1 MEQATADGVFMSA
14 REVERVYGIDL
25 ITAETIRAGLIQATR
40 HMNNT
45 LKRSAFSNAVR
56 ELEDFGVCVHAIQ
69 PDGSTEMVAIT
80 EGCTHF
86 AFTHPSMTNMVVEEW
101 GLDNLGPGDTIVCN
115 DPWRGSIHIPDVN
128 LFRPVF
134 WEGEPVFILSD
145 ASHMVDMGGPIPG
158 SYNNEAR
165 EVYAEGL
172 RLPPLLI
179 TSGDQPVRSTI
190 SLILENSR
198 TPQLNLGDLRA
209 LFGTMKV
216 GEERVVRLLEKH
228 GLDAVRAASRYTLD
242 LAERRMRN
250 TIRSVPDGEYEAEEL
265 VDDDG
270 VGDDPVRLF
279 ARATVKGE
287 SVELDFSGTDRQPLG
302 PLTTCWEDTNRVLI
316 GAKVLLDPNHPMNA
330 GALRPFDVLAPG
342 GSVVMGLPPTSSSQH
357 VELGTKIA
365 SLALK
370 LFGQML
376 PDLAVASDG
385 GTTNAYALG
394 GIDTRD
400 GREERPFGLVIAEGI
415 GWGGT
420 PSCDGISFCSTPIYG
435 IASSVIEL
443 MERDA
448 PIIVRGL
455 NLIMDSAGA
464 GEFRAGFPNSC
475 LVEAVGG
482 EATISMQ
489 LDSGRYVRPG
499 AGGGGPGPT
508 SYLFTVTKEQDNT
521 VRHYNGVIPLDRL
534 QPLVGKFDEAG
545 LPDPEN
551 GEWCRGTPFHTTK
564 ITGFQLEEG
573 DVLLVMP
580 AGGGGYGDPSRR
592 DPEAVRLDVWNERI
606 SVAAAQRLYGVV
618 IDPES
623 LDIDIERTASAREA
637 MHASGESIPVSMYKP
652 WPQTWSDLADVPN
665 STRT

>member
-1 MEQATADGVFMSA
+1 
-14 REVERVYGIDL
+14 
-25 ITAETIRAGLIQATR
+25 
-40 HMNNT
+40 
-45 LKRSAFSNAVR
+45 
-56 ELEDFGVCVHAIQ
+56 
-69 PDGSTEMVAIT
+69 
-80 EGCTHF
+80 
-86 AFTHPSMTNMVVEEW
+86 
-101 GLDNLGPGDTIVCN
+101 
-115 DPWRGSIHIPDVN
+115 
-128 LFRPVF
+128 
-134 WEGEPVFILSD
+134 
-145 ASHMVDMGGPIPG
+145 
-158 SYNNEAR
+158 
-165 EVYAEGL
+165 
-172 RLPPLLI
+172 
-179 TSGDQPVRSTI
+179 
-190 SLILENSR
+190 
-198 TPQLNLGDLRA
+198 LNLGDLRA

-216 GEERVVRLLEKH
+216 GEGRIVRLLEKF
-228 GLDAVRAASRYTLD
+228 GVDAVRAASRYTLD

-250 TIRSVPDGEYEAEEL
+250 TIRRIPDGEYEAEEL

-270 VGDDPVRLF
+270 VSDDPVRLF
-279 ARATVKGE
+279 ARATVKGA

-342 GSVVMGLPPTSSSQH
+342 GTVVMGLPPTSSSQH

-370 LFGQML
+370 VFGQMV
-376 PDLAVASDG
+376 PELAVASDG

-394 GIDTRD
+394 GVDKRK
-400 GREERPFGLVIAEGI
+400 GREERPFGLVIAQGI

-420 PSCDGISFCSTPIYG
+420 PTCDGISFCSTPIYG

-448 PIIVRGL
+448 PIVIRGL

-464 GEFRAGFPNSC
+464 GEFRAGFPNAC

-499 AGGGGPGPT
+499 AAGGGPGPT
-508 SYLFTVTKEQDNT
+508 SYLFTVSKEEDNT
-521 VRHYNGVIPLDRL
+521 VRQFNGVIPLDRL
-534 QPLVGKFDEAG
+534 QPLVGKFDESG
-545 LPDPEN
+545 RPDPEQ

-564 ITGFQLEEG
+564 ITGFVLDEG

-580 AGGGGYGDPSRR
+580 AGGGGYGNPAKR

-606 SVAAAQRLYGVV
+606 SVAAAERLYGVV
-618 IDPES
+618 MDPKTLEVDS
-623 LDIDIERTASAREA
+623 AATKAARDRLLDA
-637 MHASGESIPVSMYKP
+637 GEPVPVSMFEP
-652 WPQTWSDLADVPN
+652 WPETWGDLKDIPT
-665 STRT
+665 STSA

>member
-14 REVERVYGIDL
+14 REIEDVYGIDV
-25 ITAETIRAGLIQATR
+25 ITAETLRAGMIQATR

-86 AFTHPSMTNMVVEEW
+86 AFTHPSMTNMVVDEW
-101 GLDNLGPGDTIVCN
+101 GLDNLGPGDTLVCN

-134 WEGEPVFILSD
+134 WEGEPVFMLSD

-172 RLPPLLI
+172 RLPPMLI
-179 TSGDQPVRSTI
+179 TAGDQPVRSTI

-216 GEERVVRLLEKH
+216 GEGRIIRLLEKY
-228 GLDAVRAASRYTLD
+228 GVDALRAACRYTLD
-242 LAERRMRN
+242 LSERRMRN
-250 TIRSVPDGEYEAEEL
+250 TIRSIPDGEYEAEEL

-270 VGDDPVRLF
+270 VSDDPVRLF
-279 ARATVKGE
+279 ARATVKGGAM
-287 SVELDFSGTDRQPLG
+287 ELDFSGTDRQPLG

-342 GSVVMGLPPTSSSQH
+342 GTVVMGLPPTSSSQH

-370 LFGQML
+370 LFGQMR
-376 PDLAVASDG
+376 PDMAVASDG
-385 GTTNAYALG
+385 GTTNAYGLG
-394 GIDTRD
+394 GIDKRQ
-400 GREERPFGLVIAEGI
+400 GREERPFGLVIAQGI

-420 PSCDGISFCSTPIYG
+420 PTCDGISFCSTPIYG

-448 PIIVRGL
+448 PIVIRGL

-464 GEFRAGFPNSC
+464 GEFRAGFPNAC

-499 AGGGGPGPT
+499 AAGGGAGPT
-508 SYLFTVTKEQDNT
+508 SYLFTVSKEDDNSL
-521 VRHYNGVIPLDRL
+521 RQYNGVIPLDRL
-534 QPLVGKFDEAG
+534 QPLVGKFDEEG
-545 LPDPEN
+545 RPDPEN
-551 GEWCRGTPFHTTK
+551 GEWCRGTPYHTTK
-564 ITGFQLEEG
+564 ITGFELAEG

-580 AGGGGYGDPSRR
+580 AGGGGYGNPADR
-592 DPEAVRLDVWNERI
+592 DPEAVRIDVWNERI
-606 SVAAAQRLYGVV
+606 SVTAAERLYGVV
-618 IDPES
+618 LDPKTLEIDT
-623 LDIDIERTASAREA
+623 DATDAARQRLVDDA
-637 MHASGESIPVSMYKP
+637 DPVPVSMFEP
-652 WPQTWSDLADVPN
+652 WPQTWDDLADEPTYT
-665 STRT
+665 SA

>member
-14 REVERVYGIDL
+14 SEIEDTYGIDV
-25 ITAETIRAGLIQATR
+25 ITAETLRAGLIQATR

-69 PDGSTEMVAIT
+69 PDGSTEMVAIS

-86 AFTHPSMTNMVVEEW
+86 AFTHPSMTNMVVDEW
-101 GLDNLGPGDTIVCN
+101 GLENLGPGDTLVCN

-172 RLPPLLI
+172 RLPPMLI

-216 GEERVVRLLEKH
+216 GEGRIVRLLEKF
-228 GLDAVRAASRYTLD
+228 GVDAVRAASRYTLD

-250 TIRSVPDGEYEAEEL
+250 TIRSIPDGQYEAEEL

-270 VGDDPVRLF
+270 VSDDPVRLF
-279 ARATVKGE
+279 ARATVKGG

-342 GSVVMGLPPTSSSQH
+342 GTVVMGLPPTSSSQH

-370 LFGQML
+370 IFGQMV
-376 PDLAVASDG
+376 PELAVASDG

-394 GIDTRD
+394 GVDKRK
-400 GREERPFGLVIAEGI
+400 GREERPFGLVIAQGI

-420 PSCDGISFCSTPIYG
+420 PTCDGISFCSTPIYG

-448 PIIVRGL
+448 PIVIRGL

-464 GEFRAGFPNSC
+464 GEFRAGFPNAC

-499 AGGGGPGPT
+499 AAGGGPGPT
-508 SYLFTVTKEQDNT
+508 SYLFTVDKEEDNT
-521 VRHYNGVIPLDRL
+521 VRQFNGVIPLDRL
-534 QPLVGKFDEAG
+534 RPLVGKFDEG
-545 LPDPEN
+545 GRPDPER

-564 ITGFQLEEG
+564 ITGFELDEG

-580 AGGGGYGDPSRR
+580 AGGGGYGNPAKR

-606 SVAAAQRLYGVV
+606 SVAAAERLYGVV
-618 IDPES
+618 MDPKTLEVDS
-623 LDIDIERTASAREA
+623 AATKTARDHLLEA
-637 MHASGESIPVSMYKP
+637 GDPVPVSMFEP
-652 WPQTWSDLADVPN
+652 WPETWADLKDTPT
-665 STRT
+665 STSA